1 MIIVNNYWP
10 QCQTQKALPQ
20 LNGLQ
25 EWSIITI
32 LRSLD
37 LSWYTGTSEDIIPW
51 SAMDFSG
58 SQQCECRLF
67 FHRYQLKICSYKLP
81 ISAEPEGGSAS
92 HFVRGRW
99 LALSLPGEHAVKQL
113 CIPAYAGD
121 WGLAV
126 SPSGLGLNRSCQDL
140 CFISTLKK
148 SDVGKRKL
156 FCLLFRNTEG
166 IKYFIKN

>member
-1 MIIVNNYWP
+1 MIIVNIYWP

-20 LNGLQ
+20 LNWLIYYQ
-25 EWSIITI
+25 ERSIITI

-37 LSWYTGTSEDIIPW
+37 LSWYTGTYEDIIPW
-51 SAMDFSG
+51 PAMDFGG
-58 SQQCECRLF
+58 SQQCECWLF
-67 FHRYQLKICSYKLP
+67 FHPYQLKICSCKLP
-81 ISAEPEGGSAS
+81 FPQSLTEALHIILGGEGGC
-92 HFVRGRW
+92 H
-99 LALSLPGEHAVKQL
+99 HAVNQL

-156 FCLLFRNTEG
+156 FC
-166 IKYFIKN
+166 